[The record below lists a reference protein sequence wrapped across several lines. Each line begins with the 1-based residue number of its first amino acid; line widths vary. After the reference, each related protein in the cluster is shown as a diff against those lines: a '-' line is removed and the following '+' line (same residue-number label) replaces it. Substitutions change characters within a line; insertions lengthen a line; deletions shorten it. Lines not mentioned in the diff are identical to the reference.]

1 MSPLPSSYCFY
12 LQKRFIYGEDDFG
25 FFKVLLTVLKLG
37 PALLL
42 CSEAG
47 VLCVETAR

>member
-1 MSPLPSSYCFY
+1 M
-12 LQKRFIYGEDDFG
+12 
-25 FFKVLLTVLKLG
+25 FFNVLLTVLNKLG